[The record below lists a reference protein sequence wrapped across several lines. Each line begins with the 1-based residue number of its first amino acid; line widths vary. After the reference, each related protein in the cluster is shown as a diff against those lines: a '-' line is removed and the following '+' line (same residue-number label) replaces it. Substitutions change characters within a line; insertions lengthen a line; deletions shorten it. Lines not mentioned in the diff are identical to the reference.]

1 MLILD
6 EILRGGSITTNV
18 LSEIGEIGIQ
28 TVDNSIRSMLPFL
41 NFIMILWLC
50 NKMHLFLGNTD

>member
-6 EILRGGSITTNV
+6 EILGGGSITTNV

-28 TVDNSIRSMLPFL
+28 TLDNSIRSMLPFL

>member
-6 EILRGGSITTNV
+6 EILGGGSITTNV